1 MRWWTKFGCFLTGWN
16 SRILAGCSEASF
28 KHLKKY
34 TSALLILIL
43 LWAFTGYCFADRY
56 IGAPWWGCVIMA
68 LIFVVIIIQIER
80 QIILTVGSNKWT
92 GSFRVFIAI
101 IMSLLGSSIIDQII
115 FGDDI
120 DKKMIEIRDR
130 QVAEQ
135 LPMRL
140 MVIDGKLM
148 ELQSDI
154 DSLDKVNMAL
164 NEEIVKNPTITTVAT
179 TTTYIQELQSDGTH
193 KQVPQTT
200 VSKTPVQNP
209 RISQVETNN
218 ENLKRFRKQQD
229 DFTLKKMDAE
239 QDLRA
244 ELSANTGFLEELS
257 AMLEI
262 ITTRTEAL
270 IFYLIIFAFLI
281 SLELF
286 VVTSKLGDKKCDYD
300 LIVEHQLNVK
310 VSVLEELAKSIAI
323 KNRKS

>member
-1 MRWWTKFGCFLTGWN
+1 MSWWTKFGCFLTGWN
-16 SRILAGCSEASF
+16 SRILAGCSEASY

-43 LWAFTGYCFADRY
+43 LWAFTGYCFAERY
-56 IGAPWWGCVIMA
+56 IGAPWWGCALMA
-68 LIFVVIIIQIER
+68 IIFVVIIIQIER
-80 QIILTVGSNKWT
+80 QIILTVGSNKWLS
-92 GSFRVFIAI
+92 SFRVFIAI
-101 IMSLLGSSIIDQII
+101 IMALLGSSIIDQII

-140 MVIDGKLM
+140 KVIDMKLF
-148 ELQSDI
+148 ELQANI

-164 NEEIVKNPTITTVAT
+164 NEEIVKNPTITTIST
-179 TTTYIQELQSDGTH
+179 STTYLQELQPDGSH
-193 KQVPQTT
+193 KEVPQTT
-200 VSKTPVQNP
+200 VLKTPVQNP
-209 RISQVETNN
+209 RIVQVETNN
-218 ENLKRFRKQQD
+218 ENLKRLRQQQE

-239 QDLRA
+239 KDLRK
-244 ELSANTGFLEELS
+244 ELGEHTGFLEELN

-262 ITTRTEAL
+262 VTTRKEAL
-270 IFYLIIFAFLI
+270 LFYLVIFAFLI

-300 LIVEHQLNVK
+300 LIVEHQLK
-310 VSVLEELAKSIAI
+310 MKMSALDELAKKDKMEAVI
-323 KNRKS
+323 